1 MQVRVVELF
10 AGCGGTSL
18 GFAAAE
24 TESVRYRVMGAVE
37 LDPHAAATY
46 RRALGLP
53 VYTGDV
59 QDLLQPKIL
68 KSVSEPWLGDG
79 PLVLI
84 GCAPCQGFSSH
95 RKKDKRTDDRNS
107 LLAAFAEIAVR
118 LDPEVIV
125 MENVPE
131 MLSQQH
137 WAHFERWKSRLQ
149 AAGYT
154 IRVAIHNLAEFG
166 VPQERF
172 RALVIAAKWRHFEMP
187 QPRFSPVEYRTV
199 KEAIGGLPPLRAGDV
214 DPRDP
219 MHMTSKHRTSTIELI
234 KQIPLDGG
242 SRRSLPAGVGPE
254 CWNGVDGFRDVYGRL
269 SWDKPAVAITARC
282 RTPSCGRFV
291 HPEQHRGLTVREA
304 ALLQGFPADMYFE
317 GPFDDKF
324 KQIGNAVSPIF
335 ARAVAEHLAVEWF
348 ADHSDSSRLLP
359 EPLLTLPLQKSFS
372 SGIASLKRKKRASAA

>member
-131 MLSQQH
+131 M
-137 WAHFERWKSRLQ
+137 
-149 AAGYT
+149 
-154 IRVAIHNLAEFG
+154 
-166 VPQERF
+166 
-172 RALVIAAKWRHFEMP
+172 
-187 QPRFSPVEYRTV
+187 
-199 KEAIGGLPPLRAGDV
+199 
-214 DPRDP
+214 
-219 MHMTSKHRTSTIELI
+219 
-234 KQIPLDGG
+234 
-242 SRRSLPAGVGPE
+242 
-254 CWNGVDGFRDVYGRL
+254 
-269 SWDKPAVAITARC
+269 
-282 RTPSCGRFV
+282 
-291 HPEQHRGLTVREA
+291 
-304 ALLQGFPADMYFE
+304 
-317 GPFDDKF
+317 
-324 KQIGNAVSPIF
+324 
-335 ARAVAEHLAVEWF
+335 
-348 ADHSDSSRLLP
+348 
-359 EPLLTLPLQKSFS
+359 
-372 SGIASLKRKKRASAA
+372 